1 MVAWDIKPQGV
12 QGQLKVVGGHAGE
25 LEKALNALM
34 THLSEAAT
42 AAGTAVPGGTETGQ
56 PVGPVIPHRQAG
68 PVAALVSAPTAT
80 GPVAA
85 ALGAYAQARQAQ
97 LKSMSERIQAAVL
110 GAATAT
116 NEYVEGDLDTAKQAQ
131 NAAQA
136 VRLDVLKDLRGG
148 K

>member
-1 MVAWDIKPQGV
+1 MTGWDIKPQGV

-34 THLSEAAT
+34 KDLGEAAQ
-42 AAGTAVPGGTETGQ
+42 AAGTAVPGTAASTPLQ
-56 PVGPVIPHRQAG
+56 G
-68 PVAALVSAPTAT
+68 PVAPGQAPLSRAAT

-85 ALGAYAQARQAQ
+85 ALGEYAQSRQAQ
-97 LKSMSERIQAAVL
+97 LKSMSERIQAAVM

-131 NAAQA
+131 NAARS
-136 VRLDVLKDLRGG
+136 VRLDLLKDMRAGR
-148 K
+148 